1 LTEGKIT
8 VIVRSEIVGKVITS
22 NHQELAHKL
31 KFILQ
36 KNYKNHP
43 LQANIKDQNSLKIY
57 KVVERTKKTNN
68 LTHNILPKIKIFLED
83 NVFNRFLHKRRVIK
97 YTLLRI
103 LDKN

>member
-1 LTEGKIT
+1 MIEGKIT
-8 VIVRSEIVGKVITS
+8 VIVHSEIIGKVVMP

-36 KNYKNHP
+36 KKYKNHS
-43 LQANIKDQNSLKIY
+43 LQANTKDQNSLKIY
-57 KVVERTKKTNN
+57 KVVERMKRNNN

-83 NVFNRFLHKRRVIK
+83 NVFNQFLHKRRVIK

-103 LDKN
+103 LDNN